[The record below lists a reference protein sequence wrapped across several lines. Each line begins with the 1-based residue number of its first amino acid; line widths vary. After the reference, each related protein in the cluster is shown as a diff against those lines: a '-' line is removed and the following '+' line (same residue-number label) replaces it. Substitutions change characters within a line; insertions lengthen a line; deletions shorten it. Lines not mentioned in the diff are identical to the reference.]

1 MSIDNTSLLIFN
13 AISQFVSELN
23 QEFGTTHKNIA
34 LYNRLLTK
42 TTFSHIG
49 PITKHIQCFRT
60 FFEKNQK
67 AIIEQNPASF
77 IETKISYSDR
87 VFIDL
92 AQVLRQS
99 SKENTKIIWQH
110 LLTIW
115 GLIDPT
121 SQARKLLH
129 DMAQNSDSKDGTNEE
144 DFLVNIINKVEQSV
158 SRDKIDSNNPM
169 AAIGTLMQSGVMTD
183 LVTGMQKG
191 LSDGSLN
198 VGKLMSSVQT
208 MIGKLGGGG
217 GTQGSSQGVQGMQG
231 MQGMPD
237 ISQMMSMMGPL
248 MSNFMPSQPSQPQ
261 QSLDMTD
268 NDQNTQE
275 SHDEEKKE

>member
-13 AISQFVSELN
+13 AITQFVSELN
-23 QEFGTTHKNIA
+23 QEFGSNHKNIA

-49 PITKHIQCFRT
+49 PITKHIQCFRN
-60 FFEKNQK
+60 FFERNHK
-67 AIIEQNPASF
+67 AIIEQNPAAF
-77 IETKISYSDR
+77 VETKISYSDR

-92 AQVLRQS
+92 AQVIRQS
-99 SKENTKIIWQH
+99 SKENAKIIWQH

-208 MIGKLGGGG
+208 MIGKLGGGQG
-217 GTQGSSQGVQGMQG
+217 GPQGG
-231 MQGMPD
+231 GMPD
-237 ISQMMSMMGPL
+237 ISQMMSMMGPMMGPL
-248 MSNFMPSQPSQPQ
+248 MSNFMPQASHSSQASSSQE
-261 QSLDMTD
+261 SLDD
-268 NDQNTQE
+268 NLIEEE
-275 SHDEEKKE
+275 SHTDENQEEKKE